1 MAAKTSRVVSYYVWF
16 KIKYIIS
23 DVTVVVIVVF
33 KPFPPL
39 LFKMEVLIHVLVVT
53 CKFMFK

>member
-33 KPFPPL
+33 KLFPPL
-39 LFKMEVLIHVLVVT
+39 LFKMEVLIHVVT